1 MIQLLVP
8 VKIASLVSDGSAAAE
23 RDGGER
29 EAREDASSKAR
40 PVGREG
46 RIDQTL
52 IRKNLAMLSGSCRQ
66 RLVIVVATTVSS
78 LVSVNIL

>member
-29 EAREDASSKAR
+29 EAREDASSKAK

-46 RIDQTL
+46 RIYQT
-52 IRKNLAMLSGSCRQ
+52 
-66 RLVIVVATTVSS
+66 
-78 LVSVNIL
+78 